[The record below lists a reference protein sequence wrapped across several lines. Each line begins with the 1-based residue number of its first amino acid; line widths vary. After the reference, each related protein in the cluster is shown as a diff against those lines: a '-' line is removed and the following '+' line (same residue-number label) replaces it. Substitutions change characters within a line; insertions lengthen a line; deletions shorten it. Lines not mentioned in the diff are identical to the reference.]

1 MIGKLLDQ
9 RYRVVEKLGKGGFGY
24 TYLALDTRRPGNP
37 TCVVKHLQPATDDP
51 DFLPTARRLFSR
63 EAETLEKLGNH
74 DQIPR
79 LLAYFEENEEFYLV
93 QEFVAGQCLSLEM
106 APGVRWTEEQVIKLL
121 QEVLPILE
129 FVHSNGVIHRDI
141 KPDNL
146 IRRVSDN
153 KIVLVDFGSVKQV
166 KTYSRTTP
174 EHLQTETIAI
184 GTPGYMPSEQG
195 QGRPRPCSDIYAL
208 GMTSIQALTG
218 LNPMQFGEDPANGE
232 ILWQHHTQ
240 VSDQLASILHKMVRH
255 YFKYRYQSATE
266 VLNALA
272 SVTNPNTPAAVGAV
286 VSQML
291 SQYLA
296 EGYVSA
302 TKVMFYIKEL
312 AKPCYS
318 SPDIP
323 TVSGVTQPSKVMHY
337 IKELAK
343 PCYAP
348 PDMPTIFGAMPSTA
362 STTPIVATTEPSAL
376 STSSGM
382 RWRSMP
388 RLPHAQFFWGAGT
401 AIALIS
407 LIIISV
413 NQAPNSTTPSA
424 KPKIKQVANNKS
436 EIAQK
441 KSCLVV
447 VSSSNLRTYS
457 GSRQRKTGKVIKAGT
472 QVIAT
477 GKQKG
482 GWIEISSPESG
493 WIWKGRTKTSCLTK

>member
-9 RYRVVEKLGKGGFGY
+9 RYRVVEKLGKGGFGH

-63 EAETLEKLGNH
+63 EAETLEKLGHH

-93 QEFVAGQCLSLEM
+93 QEFVAGQPLSLEM
-106 APGVRWTEEQVIKLL
+106 SPGVRWTEEQVIKLL
-121 QEVLPILE
+121 QEVLPILD

-146 IRRVSDN
+146 IRRVFDN

-166 KTYSRTTP
+166 KSYSRTIP
-174 EHLQTETIAI
+174 EHLQTETVAI

-195 QGRPRPCSDIYAL
+195 QGRPRRCSDIYAL

-218 LNPMQFGEDPANGE
+218 LNPTQFGEDSANGE
-232 ILWQHHTQ
+232 ILWRHHTQ
-240 VSDQLASILHKMVRH
+240 VSDQLASILNKMVRH

-266 VLNALA
+266 VIEVLA

-286 VSQML
+286 VSQMV

-302 TKVMFYIKEL
+302 TKVMHYIKEL

-323 TVSGVTQPSKVMHY
+323 TVSGTTQPSKVMHY

-343 PCYAP
+343 PCYSS
-348 PDMPTIFGAMPSTA
+348 PDIPTISGAMPSTA
-362 STTPIVATTEPSAL
+362 STTPIVANAQPAAL
-376 STSSGM
+376 STSSGL
-382 RWRSMP
+382 RWRSMA
-388 RLPHAQFFWGAGT
+388 RLPQAQFFWGAGS
-401 AIALIS
+401 AIALTS
-407 LIIISV
+407 LIIISTH
-413 NQAPNSTTPSA
+413 QAPQSSTQSA
-424 KPKIKQVANNKS
+424 KSNIKQVASNTT

-441 KSCLVV
+441 NSCLVV
-447 VSSSNLRTYS
+447 ISSSNLRTYS
-457 GSRQRKTGKVIKAGT
+457 STRQLKTGKVIKAGT

-493 WIWKGRTKTSCLTK
+493 WVWKGRTKNSCVTK